1 MRIFRRLLSAAA
13 RDRPVCSSLNV
24 ELRKGITHGG
34 SAISRQ
40 AATRALEAAPS
51 QKDNSCARTMH
62 EAAMTMTAYGSVN
75 SRALERLNQAYRVMA
90 FCFFTQLLRY
100 FALSLRKFAHSLRR
114 KADTDPRTPPAR
126 SPGEHPRH
134 VRSCNSRVQY
144 LKQRIELQVEE
155 VARLI
160 CDDESAL
167 EATLLLNAL
176 TSELVAAKLGICPE
190 LNEQAD
196 GAVIAGGANRIEQ
209 DHGALYEP
217 EQLSPLG
224 TFFDKAVLELPP
236 SMRTP
241 SNRTEIAKLVLG
253 RSSISQIELGL
264 LIKFIIALV
273 AAA

>member
-1 MRIFRRLLSAAA
+1 MRSIIEIYFTDPIKRCYSKQRLSLGSEEVVRIFRRLLSAAA

-114 KADTDPRTPPAR
+114 KADTDPRTPCTIAWRTSTAR
-126 SPGEHPRH
+126 S
-134 VRSCNSRVQY
+134 
-144 LKQRIELQVEE
+144 
-155 VARLI
+155 
-160 CDDESAL
+160 
-167 EATLLLNAL
+167 
-176 TSELVAAKLGICPE
+176 
-190 LNEQAD
+190 
-196 GAVIAGGANRIEQ
+196 
-209 DHGALYEP
+209 
-217 EQLSPLG
+217 
-224 TFFDKAVLELPP
+224 
-236 SMRTP
+236 
-241 SNRTEIAKLVLG
+241 
-253 RSSISQIELGL
+253 
-264 LIKFIIALV
+264 
-273 AAA
+273 